1 MEKRNDSYW
10 EQKLRFFLHD
20 PIDKAL
26 KIPGH
31 EGRAEDIA
39 DAFGT
44 STPDKAEVGLCD
56 IIAAGLDRA
65 SLPGYSSDKS
75 KNGAIDF
82 LQNPQITH
90 PVSGGAP
97 LKFGGNIESANNTTR
112 QIVDLIKKDTNRLDT
127 IWNKQAYFNYLF
139 FVLRKRVITENC
151 GSLGHLWDRLP
162 ADSRIPDHS
171 IWNHCG
177 MVSALCTSFAE
188 SDLNSASMVV
198 FSISPVQP
206 FIGKTRKLRD
216 HWAASVILSWLAFEG
231 IAAVMDY
238 LGPDHIVYP
247 SLQDQ
252 PLVEEYLG
260 KEFQEFFS
268 EYNEKLKKLKL
279 KKDATVASFPNKFV
293 FLAPSGKEELFVDE
307 IKKRIQE
314 KWKEFSGIV
323 LEYLGVKGK
332 PSETIFNRQ
341 TGSWWQF
348 SWSCSNLIK
357 LDNQDDIGMLFG
369 KEKYSTQFETIKK
382 FSENFHAADTVYPVT
397 HSLVQT
403 ALAASKSRPMAVRK
417 PEPGIK
423 CPVCGELEILHNIS
437 SSENSSAGEYKNAAD
452 TFWEE
457 LSDRFGESTIK
468 PNEKLCAICSIKR
481 FAPEAI
487 KKTGETHILK
497 QLFVSDKFPSTTE
510 MATCEFRKK
519 IKDAGILMDEKLE
532 LKLIDELHEKD
543 NDYSEEVKQLLK
555 DIERK
560 GIKRTDEDNYYAI
573 LMMDGDKMGDLV
585 NGSTIAAKWCDVLHP
600 ELVSRYET
608 ETLKEKD
615 NLWKEYLGKK
625 RILSPALHTTIS
637 ESLGAFSLYAVP
649 SVIKRHK
656 GKLIYAGGDDVAAVL
671 PLSSALSAAD
681 TIRKVYNMRFAS
693 ISSDGICEVFEKADG
708 TSPVFLFPG
717 NGKGISISAALLV
730 CHHKQPLRG
739 SIEEAHRLLEETAKD
754 KTGRDAF
761 AVRLKKRSGHTR
773 DFTAKWNESNPFFSD
788 RSFSLMESFKYV
800 QNAYTDELLSSSLV
814 YHVHELEMMINSV
827 LPPTEELSTENI
839 EKIVRILA
847 YEIDHSGNLSRKFP
861 TDENK
866 AKRKEL
872 ARTLASHIA
881 GITIRWNK
889 DRGKNGEWEY
899 NGEVPVIARYFARG
913 GAI

>member
-82 LQNPQITH
+82 SQNPQITH

-97 LKFGGNIESANNTTR
+97 LKFVGDFESANNTTR

-127 IWNKQAYFNYLF
+127 IWNKQTYFNYLF
-139 FVLRKRVITENC
+139 FLLRKRVITENC
-151 GSLGHLWDRLP
+151 GSLDHLWDRLP

-188 SDLNSASMVV
+188 SDLNRASMVV

-216 HWAASVILSWLAFEG
+216 HWAASVILSWLTFEG
-231 IAAVMDY
+231 IAAIMDY

-268 EYNEKLKKLKL
+268 EYNEKLELE
-279 KKDATVASFPNKFV
+279 KDATVASFPNKFV

-314 KWKEFSGIV
+314 KWKELSGIV

-341 TGSWWQF
+341 TRSWWQF

-357 LDNQDDIGMLFG
+357 LDNQDDIGILFG
-369 KEKYSTQFETIKK
+369 NEKFSTLFQTIKK
-382 FSENFHAADTVYPVT
+382 FSESFRAADTVYPVT

-403 ALAASKSRPMAVRK
+403 VLAASKSRPMAVRE

-423 CPVCGELEILHNIS
+423 CPVCGELEVLHNIS
-437 SSENSSAGEYKNAAD
+437 SSENSIAGEYENVAD
-452 TFWEE
+452 AFWKA
-457 LSDRFGESTIK
+457 LSDRFGESTVK
-468 PNEKLCAICSIKR
+468 SGEKLCAICSIKR

-510 MATCEFRKK
+510 MATYEFRRK
-519 IKDAGILMDEKLE
+519 IKDAGILSDEKLE

-543 NDYSEEVKQLLK
+543 NDYSEDVNKLLK
-555 DIERK
+555 DK
-560 GIKRTDEDNYYAI
+560 TDEDNYYAI

-585 NGSTIAAKWCDVLHP
+585 NGSTIAAKWYDVLHP
-600 ELVSRYET
+600 ELVSRYKNG
-608 ETLKEKD
+608 TLKEKLS
-615 NLWKEYLGKK
+615 LWKEYLRKQ
-625 RILSPALHTTIS
+625 RILSPALHATIS
-637 ESLGAFSLYAVP
+637 ESLGVFSLYAVP
-649 SVIKRHK
+649 SIIKKHK

-693 ISSDGICEVFEKADG
+693 ISSDGICEVFDKADG
-708 TSPVFLFPG
+708 TAPVFLFLG

-739 SIEEAHRLLEETAKD
+739 AIEEARRLLKETAKD
-754 KTGRDAF
+754 KTGRDAV

-773 DFTAKWNESNPFFSD
+773 DFTAKWNEINPFFSD
-788 RSFSLMESFKYV
+788 RSFSLMESFKDV
-800 QNAYTDELLSSSLV
+800 QNAYTDELLSSSLI

-827 LPPTEELSTENI
+827 LPSTEELSTENI
-839 EKIVRILA
+839 ENIVRILG
-847 YEIDHSGNLSRKFP
+847 YEIGHSGNLNRKFP
-861 TDENK
+861 GDENK
-866 AKRKEL
+866 VKRKEL
-872 ARTLASHIA
+872 ARMLASHIA

-889 DRGKNGEWEY
+889 NGGKNGEWEY

>member
-39 DAFGT
+39 DAFGI

-65 SLPGYSSDKS
+65 SLPGYSSDKA
-75 KNGAIDF
+75 KNGAINFSDS
-82 LQNPQITH
+82 PQITH

-97 LKFGGNIESANNTTR
+97 LKFVGNFESANNTTR
-112 QIVDLIKKDTNRLDT
+112 QIVDLIKKDTDRLDT
-127 IWNKQAYFNYLF
+127 IWNKQTYFNYLL
-139 FVLRKRVITENC
+139 FVLRKRIITENC
-151 GSLGHLWDRLP
+151 GGLGQLWDRLP

-188 SDLNSASMVV
+188 SDLNRASMVV

-216 HWAASVILSWLAFEG
+216 HWVASVILSWLTFEG
-231 IAAVMDY
+231 IAAIMDY

-247 SLQDQ
+247 SLHDQ

-260 KEFQEFFS
+260 KEFRELFS
-268 EYNEKLKKLKL
+268 EYNEKLELE
-279 KKDATVASFPNKFV
+279 KDAAVASFPNKFV
-293 FLAPSGKEELFVDE
+293 FLAPSGKEEQFIAE
-307 IKKRIQE
+307 IEKRIQE
-314 KWKEFSGIV
+314 KWNDLAGIV
-323 LEYLGVKGK
+323 IEYLGVKGK

-341 TGSWWQF
+341 TRSWWRF

-357 LDNQDDIGMLFG
+357 LDNQNDIETLFG
-369 KEKYSTQFETIKK
+369 NEKFSSLFETIKK
-382 FSENFHAADTVYPVT
+382 FSESYHAADTVYPVT

-403 ALAASKSRPMAVRK
+403 ALAASKSRPMAVRE

-437 SSENSSAGEYKNAAD
+437 SSENSNTVEDKKAAD
-452 TFWEE
+452 TFWET
-457 LSDRFGESTIK
+457 LSASARFGESTVK
-468 PNEKLCAICSIKR
+468 SGEKLCAICSIKR
-481 FAPEAI
+481 FAPEAV
-487 KKTGETHILK
+487 KKTGEIHILK
-497 QLFVSDKFPSTTE
+497 KLFVSGKFPSTTE
-510 MATCEFRKK
+510 MATYEFRKK
-519 IKDAGILMDEKLE
+519 IKDTGILMDEKLE

-543 NDYSEEVKQLLK
+543 NDYSEDVKKLRN
-555 DIERK
+555 DIKRK
-560 GIKRTDEDNYYAI
+560 GIKQTDEDNYYAI

-585 NGSTIAAKWCDVLHP
+585 NGSTIAAKWRDVLHP
-600 ELVSRYET
+600 ELVSKYDNG
-608 ETLKEKD
+608 TLKEKI
-615 NLWKEYLGKK
+615 NIWKEYLGKQ
-625 RILSPALHTTIS
+625 RILSSALHTTIS
-637 ESLGAFSLYAVP
+637 ESLGTFSLYAVP
-649 SVIKRHK
+649 SIIKNHK

-693 ISSDGICEVFEKADG
+693 ITSDGIREIFDKANG
-708 TSPVFLFPG
+708 TAPIFMFLG
-717 NGKGISISAALLV
+717 NGAGISISAALLV

-739 SIEEAHRLLEETAKD
+739 AIEETQRLLEDTAKD

-773 DFTAKWNESNPFFSD
+773 DFTAKWNETNPFFSD
-788 RSFSLMESFKYV
+788 RSFSLMDSFKDV
-800 QNAYTDELLSSSLV
+800 QNAYTDELLSSSLI

-827 LPPTEELSTENI
+827 LPSTEELSTENI

-847 YEIDHSGNLSRKFP
+847 YEIGHSRNLSRKFP
-861 TDENK
+861 GDENK
-866 AKRKEL
+866 SKRKEF
-872 ARTLASHIA
+872 ARMLASHIA

-889 DRGKNGEWEY
+889 DGGKNGEWEY
-899 NGEVPVIARYFARG
+899 NGEVPVIARYFAKG
-913 GAI
+913 GEI

>member
-1 MEKRNDSYW
+1 MEKRNDRYW
-10 EQKLRFFLHD
+10 EQKLCFFLHD

-44 STPDKAEVGLCD
+44 STPDKAEVDLCD

-82 LQNPQITH
+82 SHSPQITH
-90 PVSGGAP
+90 PVSGGSP
-97 LKFGGNIESANNTTR
+97 LKFVGDFESANNTTR
-112 QIVDLIKKDTNRLDT
+112 QIAELIKKDTNRLDT
-127 IWNKQAYFNYLF
+127 IWNKQTYFNYLF
-139 FVLRKRVITENC
+139 FVLRKRIITQNC
-151 GSLGHLWDRLP
+151 GSLGYLWDRLP

-216 HWAASVILSWLAFEG
+216 HWAASVILSWLTFEG
-231 IAAVMDY
+231 IAAIMDY

-252 PLVEEYLG
+252 PLVEEYIG
-260 KEFQEFFS
+260 KEFREFFS
-268 EYNEKLKKLKL
+268 KYNKKLEL
-279 KKDATVASFPNKFV
+279 EKDVTVASFPNKFV
-293 FLAPSGKEELFVDE
+293 FLAPSGKEELFVAE
-307 IKKRIQE
+307 IEKRIQN
-314 KWKEFSGIV
+314 KWSELSRIV
-323 LEYLGVKGK
+323 VEHLGVEGA

-341 TGSWWQF
+341 THSWWQF

-357 LDNQDDIGMLFG
+357 LDNQDDIEILFG
-369 KEKYSTQFETIKK
+369 KEKFSTLFQTIKK
-382 FSENFHAADTVYPVT
+382 FSESYHAADTVYPVT

-403 ALAASKSRPMAVRK
+403 ALAASKNRPMAVRE

-437 SSENSSAGEYKNAAD
+437 SSENSSAGEYKNAANV
-452 TFWEE
+452 FWEK

-468 PNEKLCAICSIKR
+468 PGEKLCAICSIKR

-487 KKTGETHILK
+487 KKTREIHILK
-497 QLFVSDKFPSTTE
+497 KLFVNDKFPSTTE
-510 MATCEFRKK
+510 MATYEFRKK
-519 IKDAGILMDEKLE
+519 IKDAGILFDEKLE

-543 NDYSEEVKQLLK
+543 KDYSEDVKELLK
-555 DIERK
+555 DK
-560 GIKRTDEDNYYAI
+560 TDEDNYYAI

-585 NGSTIAAKWCDVLHP
+585 NGSTIAAKWRDVLHP

-608 ETLKEKD
+608 ETLKEKV
-615 NLWKEYLGKK
+615 NLWKEYLGKQ
-625 RILSPALHTTIS
+625 RILSPALHATIS

-649 SVIKRHK
+649 SIIKKHK

-693 ISSDGICEVFEKADG
+693 IAPNGIQEVFNNVDG
-708 TSPVFLFPG
+708 AAPVFLFPG
-717 NGKGISISAALLV
+717 NGAGISISAALLI

-739 SIEEAHRLLEETAKD
+739 AIEETHRILEDTAKN
-754 KTGRDAF
+754 KTGRNAF

-773 DFTAKWNESNPFFSD
+773 NFTAKWNETNPFFSD
-788 RSFSLMESFKYV
+788 SSFSLMDSFKDV
-800 QNAYTDELLSSSLV
+800 QNAYADELLSSSLI
-814 YHVHELEMMINSV
+814 YHVHELEIMINAV
-827 LPPTEELSTENI
+827 LPSTEELSIENI

-847 YEIDHSGNLSRKFP
+847 YEISHSGNLNKKFP
-861 TDENK
+861 GDKNK

-872 ARTLASHIA
+872 ARMLASHIA
-881 GITIRWNK
+881 GITVRWNK
-889 DRGKNGEWEY
+889 DGGKNGEWEY

-913 GAI
+913 GEI

>member
-20 PIDKAL
+20 PIDKVL

-44 STPDKAEVGLCD
+44 STPDKAEVGLFD
-56 IIAAGLDRA
+56 IIASGLDRA

-82 LQNPQITH
+82 SDSPQITH

-97 LKFGGNIESANNTTR
+97 LKFVGTFESANNTTR
-112 QIVDLIKKDTNRLDT
+112 QIVDLIKNDTNRLDT
-127 IWNKQAYFNYLF
+127 IWNKQTYFNYLF

-198 FSISPVQP
+198 FSILPVQP

-260 KEFQEFFS
+260 KDFREFFNK
-268 EYNEKLKKLKL
+268 YNEKLDL
-279 KKDATVASFPNKFV
+279 KKDAAVASFPNKFV
-293 FLAPSGKEELFVDE
+293 FLAPSGKEKLFVDE
-307 IKKRIQE
+307 IKKRIQA
-314 KWKEFSGIV
+314 KWKELSGIV

-332 PSETIFNRQ
+332 PSEAIFNRQ
-341 TGSWWQF
+341 TRSWWQF
-348 SWSCSNLIK
+348 SWSCANLIK
-357 LDNQDDIGMLFG
+357 LDNQDDIEVLFG
-369 KEKYSTQFETIKK
+369 KEKFSTLFETIKR
-382 FSENFHAADTVYPVT
+382 FSESFRAADTVYPAT

-403 ALAASKSRPMAVRK
+403 ALAASKSRPMAVRE

-423 CPVCGELEILHNIS
+423 CPVCGELEILHNMS

-452 TFWEE
+452 TFWKA
-457 LSDRFGESTIK
+457 LSDRFGESTVK
-468 PNEKLCAICSIKR
+468 SGEKLCAICSIKR

-487 KKTGETHILK
+487 KKTGETYILK

-510 MATCEFRKK
+510 MATYEFRKK
-519 IKDAGILMDEKLE
+519 IKDAGILVDEKLE

-543 NDYSEEVKQLLK
+543 NDYSEDVNELLK
-555 DIERK
+555 DIKRK

-585 NGSTIAAKWCDVLHP
+585 NGSTITAKWCDVLHR
-600 ELVSRYET
+600 ELVSRYENG
-608 ETLKEKD
+608 TLKEKLS
-615 NLWKEYLGKK
+615 LWKEYLGRW

-649 SVIKRHK
+649 SIIKKHK

-693 ISSDGICEVFEKADG
+693 ISSDGICEVFDKADG
-708 TSPVFLFPG
+708 TAPVFLFLG
-717 NGKGISISAALLV
+717 NGEGISISAALLV

-739 SIEEAHRLLEETAKD
+739 VIEEARRLLKETAKD
-754 KTGRDAF
+754 KTGRDAV

-773 DFTAKWNESNPFFSD
+773 DFTAKWNEINPFFNDSA
-788 RSFSLMESFKYV
+788 FSLIDSFKNV
-800 QNAYTDELLSSSLV
+800 QNAYTDELLSSSLI
-814 YHVHELEMMINSV
+814 YHVHELEMMINTV
-827 LPPTEELSTENI
+827 LPSTDELSTGNI

-847 YEIDHSGNLSRKFP
+847 YEIGHSGNLNRKFP
-861 TDENK
+861 GDENK
-866 AKRKEL
+866 AKRKKL
-872 ARTLASHIA
+872 VRMLASHIA

-889 DRGKNGEWEY
+889 NGGKNGEWEY